1 MSFEQFFMASL
12 GIICGIL
19 GWLARELY
27 AAVQALR
34 HDLSSLELQISR
46 DYVRYDRMQDMVA
59 PIMDMLKE
67 IKEAMNHKA
76 DKP

>member
-1 MSFEQFFMASL
+1 MTLEQLFIYGL
-12 GIICGIL
+12 GAACAIL

-27 AAVQALR
+27 AAIQALR

-46 DYVRYDRMQDMVA
+46 DYVRYDRMQDIVV

-67 IKEAMNHKA
+67 IKDTLGKKA
-76 DKP
+76 DK